1 MSEEAHAIK
10 ARAAVEVAP
19 PEVDYLPPM
28 PTSKDHPIA
37 LIGAGGIAS
46 AHLDAYRKAGFNLRV
61 VASRNLEHAAKRRD
75 EFFPEAEATDDIAG
89 TLARD
94 DIAVIDL
101 TPHPDVRGPMIR
113 AALSNNKHVLS
124 QKPFVLD
131 IAEGEKLAELADRRG
146 VVLAVNQQGRWSPH
160 MSFMREA
167 VRKGLIGKLQ
177 SVHIAMAWDHSW
189 VADTHFNEIDDLILY
204 DFAIHWC
211 DFLTSLIGP
220 TAVSVFA
227 TRERAAE
234 QKPTPPLL
242 AQILVE
248 FPGGQAAL
256 LFDGSTRF
264 GARDRTIITGT
275 EGTLESM
282 GPDLG
287 KQEVTFTNAAGFA
300 RPKLEGTWF
309 NDGFVGAM
317 GALLRA
323 VETREVPL
331 HNARDNLNSLA
342 LAFAAIASSRTG
354 DPIKPG
360 TVRSMAQATRV

>member
-1 MSEEAHAIK
+1 MSEEAHALSSK
-10 ARAAVEVAP
+10 AVPEVAP

-28 PTSKDHPIA
+28 PASKDHAIA

-46 AHLDAYRKAGFNLRV
+46 AHLDAYRTAGFNVKV
-61 VASRNLEHAAKRRD
+61 VASRNLEHAVNRRD
-75 EFFPEAEATDDIAG
+75 EFFPEAEATDDIAT
-89 TLARD
+89 TLSRD
-94 DIAVIDL
+94 DIEVIDL

-146 VVLAVNQQGRWSPH
+146 VVLSVNQQGRWSPH

-167 VRKGLIGKLQ
+167 VRQGLVGKVQ

-211 DFLTSLIGP
+211 DFLVSLIGP

-234 QKPTPPLL
+234 QRAEPPLL

-256 LFDGSTRF
+256 LFDGATRF
-264 GARDRTIITGT
+264 GPRDRTIITGT
-275 EGTLESM
+275 EGTLESI

-300 RPKLEGTWF
+300 RPTLEGTWF

-323 VETREVPL
+323 IETGEKPI
-331 HNARDNLNSLA
+331 HNARDNLASLE
-342 LAFAAIASSRTG
+342 LAFAAIASSHRG

-360 TVRSMAQATRV
+360 SIKSMAQATR